1 MQNLIKTV
9 TFSVVLALVSG
20 CSYVGVY
27 KRDLA
32 QGNLITQDMV
42 SQLETGMTK
51 EQVRYI
57 MGSPLL
63 KGPFNEDRWDYVF
76 YLDEAYDDVEEK
88 RVTLTFQNGRLA
100 DIDRHGNIEDDV
112 DLTPRPEFIERTGG
126 KALYPSIT
134 AGEFLRQRL
143 IEIGLIDDD

>member
-9 TFSVVLALVSG
+9 TFSVALALVSG

-51 EQVRYI
+51 EQVRYV

-63 KGPFNEDRWDYVF
+63 NGPFNEDRWDYVF
-76 YLDEAYDDVEEK
+76 YLDEAYDDVEAK

-112 DLTPRPEFIERTGG
+112 DLTPQSGPGPAVEGSGPGEGAAAMGPSYGPEE
-126 KALYPSIT
+126 
-134 AGEFLRQRL
+134 
-143 IEIGLIDDD
+143 

>member
-9 TFSVVLALVSG
+9 TFSVALALVSG

-32 QGNLITQDMV
+32 QGNLITKDMV

-51 EQVRYI
+51 EQVRYV

-63 KGPFNEDRWDYVF
+63 QGPFDENRWDYVF
-76 YLDEAYDDVEEK
+76 YLDEAYADVEEK
-88 RVTLTFQNGRLA
+88 RVTRTFKDDKLT
-100 DIDRHGNIEDDV
+100 DIEREGNIEDDV
-112 DLTPRPEFIERTGG
+112 ELSTQGGPGPAVEGTGSSGGAPAAGPSYAPEG
-126 KALYPSIT
+126 
-134 AGEFLRQRL
+134 
-143 IEIGLIDDD
+143 

>member
-9 TFSVVLALVSG
+9 TFSVALALVSG

-27 KRDLA
+27 KRDLV

-51 EQVRYI
+51 EQVRYV

-88 RVTLTFQNGRLA
+88 RVTLTFQNDRLT
-100 DIDRHGNIEDDV
+100 DIEREGDLEDDV
-112 DLTPRPEFIERTGG
+112 ALSNQGG
-126 KALYPSIT
+126 PGPAVEGSGAGSST
-134 AGEFLRQRL
+134 AAAGPGYGPVE
-143 IEIGLIDDD
+143 

>member
-9 TFSVVLALVSG
+9 TFSVALALVSG

-32 QGNLITQDMV
+32 QGNLITKDMV

-51 EQVRYI
+51 EQVRYV

-63 KGPFNEDRWDYVF
+63 QGPFDENRWDYVF

-88 RVTLTFQNGRLA
+88 RVTLTFQDDKLA
-100 DIDRHGNIEDDV
+100 DIEREGDIEDDV
-112 DLTPRPEFIERTGG
+112 ELSNQSGPGPAVEGSGPGDGAPAAGPSYAPEE
-126 KALYPSIT
+126 
-134 AGEFLRQRL
+134 
-143 IEIGLIDDD
+143 

>member
-9 TFSVVLALVSG
+9 TFSVALALVSG

-51 EQVRYI
+51 EQVRYV

-76 YLDEAYDDVEEK
+76 YLDEAYDDVEQK
-88 RVTLTFQNGRLA
+88 RVTLTFQNDKLA
-100 DIDRHGNIEDDV
+100 DIEREGDIEEDV
-112 DLTPRPEFIERTGG
+112 ALSTQSDPGPAMEGPGPGGGPAAGPGYAPE
-126 KALYPSIT
+126 K
-134 AGEFLRQRL
+134 
-143 IEIGLIDDD
+143 

>member
-9 TFSVVLALVSG
+9 TFSVALALVSG

-32 QGNLITQDMV
+32 QGNLITKDMV

-51 EQVRYI
+51 EQVRYV

-63 KGPFNEDRWDYVF
+63 QGPFDENRWDYVF
-76 YLDEAYDDVEEK
+76 YLDEAYADVEEK
-88 RVTLTFQNGRLA
+88 RVTLTFQNDKLT
-100 DIDRHGNIEDDV
+100 DIEREGNIEDNVELSTQSGPGPAVEGTGSGDGS
-112 DLTPRPEFIERTGG
+112 PAAGPSYAPEE
-126 KALYPSIT
+126 
-134 AGEFLRQRL
+134 
-143 IEIGLIDDD
+143 

>member
-9 TFSVVLALVSG
+9 TFSVALALVSG

-32 QGNLITQDMV
+32 QGNLITKDMV

-51 EQVRYI
+51 EQVRYV

-63 KGPFNEDRWDYVF
+63 QGPFDENRWDYVF

-88 RVTLTFQNGRLA
+88 RVTLTFQNDKLA
-100 DIDRHGNIEDDV
+100 DIEREGDIEDDV
-112 DLTPRPEFIERTGG
+112 ELSTQSGPGPAVEGSGPGDSAPAAGPSYAPEE
-126 KALYPSIT
+126 
-134 AGEFLRQRL
+134 
-143 IEIGLIDDD
+143 